1 MVGHVCSESGQTVQC
16 PKVGHSAA
24 CGGEGYKTTCHTNPT
39 REGEIPCV
47 AQLDEMLW
55 PVSEVKRVVSNLAKR
70 YRGGRIT
77 KEKLTSELDL
87 LKRRV
92 RKTILQSYLSMTPE
106 VVIDCFC
113 GTATSAALYHLK
125 YRHNSVVVGIDRDQT
140 EEFVMKFIP
149 EKYRHRFLFVKA
161 DMKEISW
168 EELQT
173 RISNKWPS
181 AKLSQLSHVHLSPSC
196 TTMSRAERFAIHR
209 HADLIS
215 PKSATAIADDAV
227 VESCVKFVQE
237 LRRIAPLALVTIE
250 SPANNVFGHLPGI
263 RKLLSSKEWRMLEA
277 SYCKEADP
285 EMDEG
290 FWPQK
295 DTSVLTFGLPRWFH
309 GRLCDGNC
317 GHLVPGTAKHRVQLC
332 SGRHTLP
339 SQYVVRDPM
348 VKGMIPH
355 GLIDGIFQAHLVW
368 RRARE
373 TAALEKE
380 VRKVCPQWDADVR
393 NETQASILKRSAPA
407 MEIYNDCAEAVSNTA
422 EKLERRRYTAFVNE
436 SMPALE
442 YSDDESDLESDL
454 SDAETECHEQLVIDP
469 LDRVEEFRVD
479 ENGMF
484 IETEPTAI
492 RPRTEEQDRAENEQV
507 QYISSWARFIPGT
520 DRSGPRW
527 DCSQLRPGELLCADE
542 ISFDNSTKPMGKK
555 QHMLFVYDVKTRG
568 IRVEEEKS
576 KVEHGEKF
584 RKMAI
589 NEAWNKR
596 PHKVTVIAD
605 GCGSMVHLRQA
616 ALDLG
621 IGTWEIAPNSPTYNP
636 AEQAI
641 SRFKSTVM
649 AVLLSACTENGPITT
664 SFVGEAA
671 KYVAWMHER
680 FVNKHNRLG
689 EHLVSPYELNLGK
702 KPRLDNAVPFGTS
715 GYAFV
720 PEAVRKRRG
729 WGKSVRSEPVL
740 MLGYQNMYSR
750 VYRCLTER
758 GTIIHS
764 PRVKWDIKASLGV
777 FLSPISYPTKE
788 VPSRLELFSEPIF
801 EDCTMKSK
809 AQSKEVPERSPIPAS
824 GRAKA
829 SQHLPCDAAYLKIRT
844 NPDKT
849 SVKSYIAERCRLLD
863 GTCVADA
870 IGRKVQNAKG
880 TLVSYK
886 WQDFNYDVGC
896 GWILLEKCDSDISAA
911 GQRIALISHARAHAK
926 LLQTEQAQCTNPL
939 EQVSFMMAL
948 FAMRDLKWKPYL
960 KGEHREEVIKAH
972 ETELNALLSTR
983 LLDSAG
989 VEHPVLEELFEGD
1002 SEFQVAAGKD
1012 NLGKPCA
1019 TNCRELLEFKRTGV
1033 WKARVVV
1040 QGFREDKELLDG
1052 PDFIY
1057 SSHVVGLSAVRRLL
1071 LTPLQNGEATAQVDI
1086 STAFL
1091 QSNMFE
1097 PGSPAR
1103 YLRLFDPV
1111 ANKVRFFRQW
1121 GVLYGSCSA
1130 PVRWMDTLHPWIE
1143 TQGFVEGKNEQC
1155 VFYNAATKVTVATY
1169 TDDILARGPAAE
1181 VVKFLTAL
1189 QNRFKCK
1196 KPRYFTEADALDHL
1210 GMLFFMNERGVFLSM
1225 QHYIETMM
1233 HNLDLDTSKFR
1244 RCRTPISAEISDTTP
1259 LSKEEATFFMS
1270 GTGMIGWLAVTGR
1283 PDLKYAHS
1291 RISQHLA
1298 HPSVGA
1304 LGALM
1309 HAIRYCH
1316 FTKHYCLCQS
1326 KLVTDTKSCDLEGPH
1341 SKLFS
1346 CGEWGLFCD
1355 SDQSGNAEVQNK
1367 RRSQLG
1373 LLAKFGT
1380 APIVWGSKAS
1390 AVQFKDWD
1398 IMTDKTK
1405 QAVESVA
1412 GGIPVCH
1419 PEMDDLHADM
1429 SSAAAEVYAASVA
1442 LGEFLHLSYVEDEMG
1457 FGTIRP
1463 IVINVDNTTAIAFS
1477 ENSTKRSKMRHIDC
1491 RQLWVQAL
1499 RDRGLCKLVKVSTD
1513 DNESDLFTKILGP
1526 IRFEFL
1532 RDRMMVEEPV
1542 PLASASPAA

>member
-1 MVGHVCSESGQTVQC
+1 MDGHVYSQSGQAVQC
-16 PKVGHSAA
+16 PSMGHSAA
-24 CGGEGYKTTCHTNPT
+24 CGGEGYKTTYHTNPT
-39 REGEIPCV
+39 REGESPSV
-47 AQLDEMLW
+47 APPNDMLW
-55 PVSEVKRVVSNLAKR
+55 PVSEVQRVVSNLVKR

-77 KEKLTSELDL
+77 KDKVTSELDL
-87 LKRRV
+87 LKRRI
-92 RKTILQSYLSMTPE
+92 RKMLLHVHLSSAYE

-125 YRHNSVVVGIDRDQT
+125 HRPNSIVVGIDRDHS
-140 EEFVMKFIP
+140 EEYVMKFIP
-149 EKYRHRFLFVKA
+149 KEYRHRFLFIKG
-161 DMKEISW
+161 DMAELSWSEI
-168 EELQT
+168 QAK
-173 RISNKWPS
+173 ISNRWPS
-181 AKLSQLSHVHLSPSC
+181 AKLTQLSHVHLSPSC
-196 TTMSRAERFAIHR
+196 TTMSRAERFSIHR

-227 VESCVKFVQE
+227 VEKCVLLVQQ
-237 LRRIAPLALVTIE
+237 LRYIAPLALITIE
-250 SPANNVFGHLPGI
+250 SPSNNVFGHLPGI

-285 EMDEG
+285 ALDKG

-295 DTSVLTFGLPRWFH
+295 DTTVLTHGLPRWFH
-309 GRLCDGNC
+309 GRLCDNDC
-317 GHLVPGTAKHRVQLC
+317 GHLVPGTSRHRVQLC
-332 SGRHTLP
+332 SGKNTLD

-368 RRARE
+368 RRNKEESR
-373 TAALEKE
+373 LDKE
-380 VRKVCPQWDADVR
+380 VQKVSPQWSADAKR
-393 NETQASILKRSAPA
+393 HTQESVMLRAAPVE
-407 MEIYNDCAEAVSNTA
+407 EIFEDCAEAVSNSA
-422 EKLERRRYTAFVNE
+422 EELQRQEQYTAFVSE
-436 SMPALE
+436 TMPELDFT
-442 YSDDESDLESDL
+442 DDESDL
-454 SDAETECHEQLVIDP
+454 SDAETECVEQLVIDP
-469 LDRVEEFRVD
+469 RERLEEFLVD
-479 ENGMF
+479 DNGMF
-484 IETEPTAI
+484 IEKEDTMI
-492 RPRTEEQDRAENEQV
+492 RPQIGGDHDSGA
-507 QYISSWARFIPGT
+507 QYVSDWARFVPAT

-542 ISFDNSTKPMGKK
+542 ISFDHATNPIGQR
-555 QHMLFVYDVKTRG
+555 QHLLFVYDVKTRG
-568 IRVEEEKS
+568 IRVEEERS
-576 KVEHGEKF
+576 KTEHGEKF

-596 PHKVTVIAD
+596 PYKVTVIAD
-605 GCGSMVHLRQA
+605 GCGSMVHLRKA
-616 ALDLG
+616 ALELG
-621 IGTWEIAPNSPTYNP
+621 IGTWEIAPYSPSYNP

-649 AVLLSACTENGPITT
+649 AVLLGACVENGPITT

-671 KYVAWMHER
+671 KYVTWMHER
-680 FVNKHNRLG
+680 FANRHQQVG
-689 EHLVSPYELNLGK
+689 ERFVSPFELNLGR
-702 KPRLDNAVPFGTS
+702 KPRLENAVPFGTS

-740 MLGYQNMYSR
+740 MLGYQHMYSR

-758 GTIIHS
+758 GTIIHCTKV
-764 PRVKWDIKASLGV
+764 RWNTAAQRGV
-777 FLSPISYPTKE
+777 FLTPMQYPKKE
-788 VPSRLELFSEPIF
+788 VPSPLELLPGPLF
-801 EDCTMKSK
+801 EKGRQS
-809 AQSKEVPERSPIPAS
+809 AQEAVQKTSSSTNDRV
-824 GRAKA
+824 KA
-829 SQHLPCDAAYLKIRT
+829 SKHLPCDAVYLKIRA
-844 NPDKT
+844 NPDKV
-849 SVKSYIAERCRLLD
+849 SASPYIAERCRLLE
-863 GTCVADA
+863 GVCVADA
-870 IGRKVQNAKG
+870 IGRQVANSKG
-880 TLVSYK
+880 KLSDYK
-886 WQDFNYDVGC
+886 WTDFNYDVGK
-896 GWILLEKCDSDISAA
+896 GWILLEKCDTDVSTA
-911 GQRIALISHARAHAK
+911 GQRLAFVLHARS
-926 LLQTEQAQCTNPL
+926 LQVEKETPESPL
-939 EQVSFMMAL
+939 QRVSFMMAL

-960 KGEHREEVIKAH
+960 KGAHREEVIKAH
-972 ETELNALLSTR
+972 ETELGALLSTR

-1002 SEFQVAAGKD
+1002 TEFKVATGREAS
-1012 NLGKPCA
+1012 GKPRA

-1071 LTPLQNGEATAQVDI
+1071 LTPLSRKEAIAQVDI

-1111 ANKVRFFRQW
+1111 ANTVRFFRQW

-1143 TQGFVEGKNEQC
+1143 GEGFVEGKNEQC
-1155 VFYNAATKVTVATY
+1155 VFFNAKTKVTVATY
-1169 TDDILARGPAAE
+1169 TDDILARGPALE

-1189 QNRFKCK
+1189 QKRFKCK
-1196 KPRYFTEADALDHL
+1196 TPRYFTETDALDHL
-1210 GMLFFMNERGVFLSM
+1210 GMVFFKNKRGIFLSM

-1259 LSKEEATFFMS
+1259 LSEEDAAFFMS

-1309 HAIRYCH
+1309 HAVRYCH
-1316 FTKHYCLCQS
+1316 FTKQYCLCQS
-1326 KLVTDTKSCDLEGPH
+1326 AVNSNGELKDETHPHFKLYSCEG
-1341 SKLFS
+1341 
-1346 CGEWGLFCD
+1346 WGLYCD
-1355 SDQSGNAEVQNK
+1355 SDQSGNTEVQNK

-1373 LLAKFGT
+1373 LLAKLGT

-1390 AVQFKDWD
+1390 AVKFGDWD
-1398 IMTDKTK
+1398 TMSSHTK
-1405 QAVESVA
+1405 KAVDSVA
-1412 GGIPVCH
+1412 GGTPVCH
-1419 PEMDDLHADM
+1419 PDMDDLHADM

-1442 LGEFLHLSYVEDEMG
+1442 LSEFLRLSYIEDEMG
-1457 FGTIRP
+1457 FGTIKP

-1499 RDRGLCKLVKVSTD
+1499 RDRKLCKLVKVSSE

-1532 RDRMMVEEPV
+1532 RDRMMVEEPI
-1542 PLASASPAA
+1542 PLGVASPAA